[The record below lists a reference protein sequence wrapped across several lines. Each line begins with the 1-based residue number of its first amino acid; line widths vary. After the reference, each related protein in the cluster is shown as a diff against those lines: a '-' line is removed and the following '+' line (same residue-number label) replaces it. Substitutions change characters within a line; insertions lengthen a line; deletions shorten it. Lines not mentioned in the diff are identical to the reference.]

1 LGLLQPEL
9 NLSRNVS
16 FASSHPVPMV
26 RTELDSHA
34 NMFVMGRHCT
44 VLNDTGLKASVN
56 AYSPGIEPKTIPIVD
71 AAIAYDCPFQN
82 KTFILVASNAL
93 YVPDMDVNLTAP
105 FIMREAG
112 VEVCEM
118 AKIHAEE
125 PTKEHHSLY
134 FEDCNLRIPLGL
146 NGIFSYFETRSPS
159 EEELYTC
166 EQLNI
171 TPDGPNWNPHDD
183 QFGRAESNMIDW
195 EGEIVEASRKDRII
209 IDEDEVDD
217 EGGLISSVSV
227 AAMEALIDEVAHQS
241 VMLMSMSLSGVE
253 SSGDL
258 MASSVMAC
266 DHNSNKLVNDLNCI
280 LGLSKYCVSIGA
292 CASSND
298 RSNFLCSAVH
308 AETPKSINADHLSKV
323 WQISKDQ
330 AQRTLD
336 ATTQRVRRSDDIGL
350 SRNYPTNDRM
360 IRYRRIQQHFFM
372 DTFFAS
378 VKSLRGYT
386 CCQLFVSDKG
396 YVHCCNMKS
405 KAEVPQALRLFAKEV
420 GVPDAIVC
428 DKSGEQT
435 SGEVKDLCYKFGTTL
450 RQLEE
455 NTPWANKAELYI
467 GLIKKAVLK
476 DLKESDCPLV
486 LWDYCIERR
495 AMINNLTARD
505 LFNLE
510 GQTPFSSIMG
520 YEGDISNLCQFK
532 WYDWCYYREQG
543 ESFPRQKEVLAR
555 VLGPSKDSGN
565 AMSQWILKSN
575 GRIVARRTCRPLTN
589 EEWHSEVEKR
599 KRNLFDEAIRSKL
612 GTSIKLPIKLPQP
625 EEYEVY
631 EDDTE
636 VVCEIPEVDEMSPQ
650 SSDHDVNES
659 LYDLLVS
666 AEVMLPDGDDMKPAR
681 VRKQSRDQDGNVIGT
696 YSAQPFLNTA
706 VYDVEF
712 PDGAVKQYS
721 ANVIAENMYSQV
733 DIDGHRYNFLDEIID
748 YRKNESALSH
758 EDMYVISKRGNR
770 RLRKTTHGWDLLV
783 KWKNGNMQ
791 WIHLK
796 DIKESNPI
804 EVAEFAKVH
813 GIDKEPAFVWW
824 VPYTLRK
831 RDRIIAAVNSSVK
844 NTNQKYGIE
853 IPRTVQQALE
863 IDQINGNN
871 FWRKAIEKEM
881 TNIMIAFE
889 ILEDGMRV
897 PPGWSK
903 VTGHMIFDV
912 KMDFTRKARWVLDG
926 HKTPDID
933 GSSYA
938 GVVSRESVRIALTY
952 AALNEVDLMAAD
964 IRNAY
969 LQAPTSQKHFIVC
982 GPEFGIENV
991 GKRALV
997 HRALYGGKTA
1007 GRDFRNHLR
1016 SCMDFLGFKSCVAD
1030 PDVWMREAVR
1040 VNGEKYWEYVLLYTD
1055 DTLVISER
1063 AESILRNEIG
1073 KYFELKEESIGEPKI
1088 YLGGKVRKVIL
1099 ENGTQAWS
1107 FSSSQYVQAAVENV
1121 ETHLQK
1127 KGMKLPTRVNT
1138 PLSSGYR
1145 PEVDTSD
1152 LLVGAELSYYQSL
1165 IGVLRWMVELGRVD
1179 ICCEVSMM
1187 SSYLAMPRIGHLQ
1200 QIYHMFAYLKKYH
1213 NSEMV
1218 FDPSYP
1224 DIDMS
1229 KFQREDWSATA
1240 WGNDLAEEIP
1250 DNLPEPRGYGMTMR
1264 AFVDADHAG
1273 DLVTRRSRTGF
1284 IVYLNMAPIYW
1295 LSKRQ
1300 TSIETSSFGSEFVAM
1315 KQCCEYIRGLR
1326 FKLRAMGIP
1335 CEDPTF
1341 LFGDNQS
1348 VLWNTTIP
1356 DSTLKKKSNSI
1367 AYHFVREGCARDEWQ
1382 TTYVNTHENP
1392 ADLLTKPL
1400 SGEKRATFV
1409 RMVQHHIYGSS
1420 IGIEDAKGV
1429 D

>member
-1 LGLLQPEL
+1 LGLLQPDL
-9 NLSRNVS
+9 ILPSNVS
-16 FASSHPVPMV
+16 FASSHQIPMI

-34 NMFVMGRHCT
+34 NMFVMGKHCI
-44 VLNDTGLKASVN
+44 VLNDSGLKASVN
-56 AYSPGIEPKTIPIVD
+56 AYSPGIQPKTIPIVD
-71 AAIAYDCPFQN
+71 AAIAYDCPFHN
-82 KTFILVASNAL
+82 KTYILVASNAL
-93 YVPDMDVNLTAP
+93 YVPEMDINLAAP

-112 VEVCEM
+112 VEVCEK
-118 AKIHAEE
+118 AKIHVEE

-134 FEDCNLRIPLGL
+134 FEDYDLRIPLGL
-146 NGIFSYFETRSPS
+146 NGIFSYFETRMPS
-159 EEELYTC
+159 EEELCTC
-166 EQLNI
+166 EHLNI

-183 QFGRAESNMIDW
+183 RFSRAESRMIDW
-195 EGEIVEASRKDRII
+195 EGNIVERVKGRRII
-209 IDEDEVDD
+209 DDDDDDD
-217 EGGLISSVSV
+217 EHDGLISSLSV
-227 AAMEALIDEVAHQS
+227 AAMEAIVDEVAHQS
-241 VMLMSMSLSGVE
+241 VMLMSLSLCGGETNCNDVT
-253 SSGDL
+253 
-258 MASSVMAC
+258 SSVMAC
-266 DHNSNKLVNDLNCI
+266 DHNSNKLVNDLNNM
-280 LGLSKYCVSIGA
+280 LGLSKYCMSIGA
-292 CASSND
+292 CVSFND
-298 RSNFLCSAVH
+298 RSTLLCSAVH
-308 AETPKSINADHLSKV
+308 AETPKCINADRLSKV
-323 WQISKDQ
+323 WQISKEQ
-330 AQRTLD
+330 AQRTLNV
-336 ATTQRVRRSDDIGL
+336 TTQRVRRSDDIGL

-360 IRYRRIQQHFFM
+360 VRYRRVQQHFFM

-386 CCQLFVSDKG
+386 CCQMFVSDKG
-396 YVHCCNMKS
+396 FVQCYNMKS
-405 KAEVPQALRLFAKEV
+405 KAQVPQTLRLFAKEV
-420 GVPDAIVC
+420 GVPDAIIC

-435 SGEVKDLCYKFGTTL
+435 SGEVKELCYKFGTTL

-455 NTPWANKAELYI
+455 HTPWANKAELYI
-467 GLIKKAVLK
+467 GLIKRAVLK

-505 LFNLE
+505 LFNLQ
-510 GQTPFSSIMG
+510 GQTPFSSVMG

-532 WYDWCYYREQG
+532 WYDWCYFREQG
-543 ESFPRQKEVLAR
+543 ESFPKQRDVLAR

-565 AMSQWILKSN
+565 AMAQWVLKSN
-575 GRIVARRTCRPLTN
+575 GRVVARRTCRPLTN

-599 KRNLFDEAIRSKL
+599 KRNIFDEVIKHKL
-612 GTSIKLPIKLPQP
+612 GTSIKLPAKYPQP

-631 EDDTE
+631 EDDIETVRE
-636 VVCEIPEVDEMSPQ
+636 MPEADELSPQ
-650 SSDHDVNES
+650 GGGDSSEN

-666 AEVMLPDGDDMKPAR
+666 AEVMLPDGGEMKPAR
-681 VRKQSRDQDGNVIGT
+681 VKNRARDQDGNPVGA
-696 YSAQPFLNTA
+696 YNSQPFLNTA

-712 PDGAVKQYS
+712 PDGAVKQYA

-733 DIDGHRYNFLDEIID
+733 DIDGHRYNLLDEIVD
-748 YRKNESALSH
+748 YRKDGTALSR
-758 EDMYVISKRGNR
+758 ENMYVISKRGNR
-770 RLRKTTHGWDLLV
+770 SLKKTTRGWDLLV
-783 KWKNGNMQ
+783 KWKNGNTQ

-804 EVAEFAKVH
+804 EVAEFAQVH

-824 VPYTLRK
+824 VPYTLKK

-844 NTNQKYGIE
+844 NSSQKYGIQV
-853 IPRTVQQALE
+853 PRTVQEALE
-863 IDQINGNN
+863 LDRINGND
-871 FWRKAIEKEM
+871 FWRKAINKEM
-881 TNIMIAFE
+881 SNVMIAFE
-889 ILEDGMRV
+889 ILEDDKQV

-952 AALNEVDLMAAD
+952 AALNEIDLMAAD

-969 LQAPTSQKHFIVC
+969 LQAPTSQKHYIVC
-982 GPEFGIENV
+982 GPEFGIENA
-991 GKRALV
+991 GKRALI

-1030 PDVWMREAVR
+1030 PDVWMRESIRA
-1040 VNGEKYWEYVLLYTD
+1040 NGGKYWEYVLLYTD

-1121 ETHLQK
+1121 ENHLHE
-1127 KGMKLPTRVNT
+1127 KGLKLPTRANT
-1138 PLSSGYR
+1138 PLSNGYR
-1145 PEVDTSD
+1145 PEVDTSE
-1152 LLVGAELSYYQSL
+1152 LLVGVDLSYYQSL

-1200 QIYHMFAYLKKYH
+1200 QLFNMFAYLKKYH

-1224 DIDMS
+1224 EIDKT
-1229 KFQREDWSATA
+1229 KFQRQDWSATA
-1240 WGNDLAEEIP
+1240 WGDGLVEEIP
-1250 DNLPEPRGYGMTMR
+1250 ANLPEPRGYGMMMR

-1315 KQCCEYIRGLR
+1315 KQCCEYVRGLR
-1326 FKLRAMGIP
+1326 FKIRAMGIP

-1341 LFGDNQS
+1341 IFGDNQS

-1367 AYHFVREGCARDEWQ
+1367 AYHFVREGCAKDEWR
-1382 TTYVNTHENP
+1382 TAYVNTHENP

-1400 SGEKRATFV
+1400 SGEKRSKFV
-1409 RMVQHHIYGSS
+1409 RMIQHHIYGST
-1420 IGIEDAKGV
+1420 IEVDNGGV